1 MKIVIA
7 GVGRIGYSIAQELSK
22 ENHDITVIEQDE
34 KRLKEVENT
43 LDVMTLVGNAAS
55 FETLNELKLK
65 DTDLLIAAMKEDELN
80 MLCCLTAKK
89 LGVRHTI
96 ARVRNRDYFRQTEFL
111 KDDLGLTMTFN
122 PEEDTASDISRI
134 LRFPSAS
141 KVESFANSKA
151 ESVEIRVGESSPLV
165 NMKLYDLKLKTD
177 ANILVCA
184 VARGKDVF
192 IPRGDFE
199 IKAGDRINIIG
210 SYREINKFIKKLG
223 GRKHGVKTVLI
234 LGGGNI
240 AYYLAKQLANLGITI
255 KVIEK
260 DKKACEKFKTAFP
273 KANVVLADGTNPE
286 ILSEEGLEMAD
297 AFVAIT
303 GDDEDNVIS
312 SMFAMS
318 VGVDKVIAKI
328 KESHIIR
335 MLAGNNI
342 DSIVQP
348 SSIATQKIVRYVR
361 SMQNAYDSS
370 LDSLYYIFERK
381 VEIMELKVN
390 ENADYLDI
398 PIKQLKVRND
408 AIIASINR
416 NGICIIPSGDDV
428 IKAGDEVIVATTHKG
443 ITKLDKVLEA

>member
-1 MKIVIA
+1 
-7 GVGRIGYSIAQELSK
+7 
-22 ENHDITVIEQDE
+22 
-34 KRLKEVENT
+34 
-43 LDVMTLVGNAAS
+43 
-55 FETLNELKLK
+55 
-65 DTDLLIAAMKEDELN
+65 
-80 MLCCLTAKK
+80 
-89 LGVRHTI
+89 
-96 ARVRNRDYFRQTEFL
+96 
-111 KDDLGLTMTFN
+111 
-122 PEEDTASDISRI
+122 
-134 LRFPSAS
+134 
-141 KVESFANSKA
+141 
-151 ESVEIRVGESSPLV
+151 
-165 NMKLYDLKLKTD
+165 MKLYDLKLKTD

-223 GRKHGVKTVLI
+223 GRKHGIKTVLI

-408 AIIASINR
+408 AIIASIIR
-416 NGICIIPSGDDV
+416 NGMCIIPSGDDV

>member
-7 GVGRIGYSIAQELSK
+7 GAGRVGYSIAHELSK
-22 ENHDITVIEQDE
+22 ENHDITVVEQDL
-34 KRLKEVENT
+34 KRLKEIDNS
-43 LDVMTLVGNAAS
+43 LDVMTVCGNAAS
-55 FETLNELKLK
+55 YDTLNSLQLK
-65 DTDLLIAAMKEDELN
+65 DTDLLIAAMKDDELN
-80 MLCCLTAKK
+80 LLCCLTAKK
-89 LGVRHTI
+89 LGVKHTV
-96 ARVRNRDYFRQTEFL
+96 ARVRNRDYFNQTEFL
-111 KDDLGLTMTFN
+111 KEELGLTMTFN

-151 ESVEIRVGESSPLV
+151 ESVEIRIGESSSLV
-165 NMKLYDLKLKTD
+165 NMKLCDLKAKTD

-184 VARGKDVF
+184 VSRNNEVF
-192 IPRGDFE
+192 IPKGDFE
-199 IKAGDRINIIG
+199 IKAGDRVNIVG
-210 SYREINKFIKKLG
+210 SYKEINKFIKKFG
-223 GRKHGVKTVLI
+223 KHRHGIKTVLI

-255 KVIEK
+255 KIIEK
-260 DKKACEKFKTAFP
+260 DKKSCERFKEAFP
-273 KANVVLADGTNPE
+273 KVSVVLGDGTNPE
-286 ILSEEGLEMAD
+286 ILSEEGIEMAD
-297 AFVAIT
+297 AFISVT

-318 VGVDKVIAKI
+318 VGVDKVVAKI

-348 SSIATQKIVRYVR
+348 ASIATQKIVRYVR

-398 PIKQLKVRND
+398 PIKDLRVD
-408 AIIASINR
+408 DDVIIASIIR
-416 NGICIIPSGDDV
+416 NGDCIIPMGDDV
-428 IKAGDEVIVATTHKG
+428 IKAGDRVIISTTHKG